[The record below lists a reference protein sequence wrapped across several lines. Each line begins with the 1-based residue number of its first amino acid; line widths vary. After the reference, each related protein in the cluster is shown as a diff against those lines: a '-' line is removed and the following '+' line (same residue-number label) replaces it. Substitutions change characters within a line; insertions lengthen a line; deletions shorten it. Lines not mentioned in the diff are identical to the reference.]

1 MDLQLA
7 GKAAIVT
14 GASRGIGRAIALG
27 LAREGCSVL
36 LVARGQADLDAT
48 AADIRT
54 TATMGAQAVTFVGD
68 VTMPGTAAEAVARA
82 IDAFGRLDILVNNTG
97 GSVAGDDDAAWEQ
110 AFALNLL
117 SAVRFT
123 RAALPHLRQ
132 SGGCIAH
139 IASIYGRESGGAA
152 PYNAMKAALISHAKA
167 TATRV
172 ARDGVRAFS
181 VAPGSIS
188 FPGGAW
194 ERRTR
199 EDPEGMARFVE
210 QNIPMGR
217 FGTPEEVADVV
228 VFLCSP
234 RARWVTGACVTVDG
248 GQSRSNI

>member
-1 MDLQLA
+1 MDAQSHCAPRVDAGRSTARTHREGRAMDLQLA

-36 LVARGQADLDAT
+36 LVARGQADLDA
-48 AADIRT
+48 
-54 TATMGAQAVTFVGD
+54 
-68 VTMPGTAAEAVARA
+68 TAAEAVARA

-199 EDPEGMARFVE
+199 EDPEGIDRK
-210 QNIPMGR
+210 
-217 FGTPEEVADVV
+217 
-228 VFLCSP
+228 S
-234 RARWVTGACVTVDG
+234 
-248 GQSRSNI
+248 

>member
-27 LAREGCSVL
+27 LAREGCNVL
-36 LVARGQADLDAT
+36 LVARSQADLDAAAAAITT
-48 AADIRT
+48 AA
-54 TATMGAQAVTFVGD
+54 TMNTRAVPFAGD
-68 VTMPGTAAEAVARA
+68 VTRAGTAEEAVARA
-82 IDAFGRLDILVNNTG
+82 VAEFGRLDILVNNAG
-97 GSVAGDDDAAWEQ
+97 GSVPGDDDAAWEQ

-152 PYNAMKAALISHAKA
+152 SYNAMKAALISHAKA

-181 VAPGSIS
+181 VAPGSIL
-188 FPGGAW
+188 FPGGSW
-194 ERRTR
+194 DRRVR

-234 RARWVTGACVTVDG
+234 RAHWVTGACVTVDG